1 MAKITL
7 KSQGK
12 YTAKEGKGTYVI
24 MLGLLGGT
32 SGKEP
37 TCLPMPETWRNKR
50 LGFSPWVRKIPWRKA
65 QPPTPLFLP
74 GGSCGPSSLEN
85 TVHGVAK
92 SQTLLTRLSTYPR
105 HACSSRCAK
114 SISER

>member
-12 YTAKEGKGTYVI
+12 HTAKEGKGASWIISFYVI

-74 GGSCGPSSLEN
+74 GGSRGPSSLEN
-85 TVHGVAK
+85 YSSWGRKESDITDATEHIP
-92 SQTLLTRLSTYPR
+92 T
-105 HACSSRCAK
+105 ACMFL
-114 SISER
+114 